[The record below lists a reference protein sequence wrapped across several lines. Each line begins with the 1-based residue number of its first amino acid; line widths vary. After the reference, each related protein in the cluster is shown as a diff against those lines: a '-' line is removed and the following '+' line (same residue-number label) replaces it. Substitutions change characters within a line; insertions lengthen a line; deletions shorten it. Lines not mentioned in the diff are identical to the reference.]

1 MKDIKEQID
10 RIKQL
15 FTEER
20 LHGNLVENDSDELLS
35 EASVVDIGYKTINNY
50 MKNKVYTDGDKSV
63 FLNKF
68 ATPKYFEKIKK
79 LKEKRSKR
87 SIGQVAIKTR
97 EYDEATNFFMVAA
110 DEGSR
115 QSEFISA
122 LINYIKKEGF
132 ENIDTNNFSKTL
144 KAHKTQ
150 PHSNGRIYKI
160 FEVKGL
166 EKPKKYQLDKEATP
180 TDKEDNTDAN
190 KEVASNKSV
199 QGINN
204 NMFGAKSPK
213 IKTDVP
219 DVGISAIDDSGESQ
233 VSTAK
238 NQPKSEPETEVKKDT
253 PKPEPET
260 EVKKGVTKTGDFTKP
275 LQKLGGSQKG
285 YTYHLIDTKKAVK
298 KDKNGKVV
306 ATYIKESKLNRKSL
320 FESVTT
326 FDINNSLTE
335 NWKWV
340 EGKDGQGQTFS
351 NNLSDKFDKAIAQI
365 SGETPVDSEVS
376 SSKGNTDSTNTS
388 VDSGTETDTGD
399 ESTPAYECIEY
410 DGEGEITKINGVSAF
425 LIENEAGEG
434 IYFLADGK
442 LIYRK
447 LSGSKIEKLTGKYDC
462 NEDTFSLS
470 NGDAGKLSEAMDSF
484 SKYKGGE
491 ETPKAGG
498 GTPKGGEETPK
509 EDEGILDTAKR
520 MWDNFWKG
528 DSKTESVNDVKL
540 WLGNKGKDFLIKDFA
555 KEFPE
560 IYEGMMDQVTQD
572 ESFEDFGS
580 TLDPVGK
587 EEYENVYKVLRD
599 YDEKGLVPLFTKMY
613 KEEYNSELLEDIES
627 ADDEK
632 AWEDTRNAIIKLL
645 KGYEDSNWWDNLEAW
660 ARDFVKDTINPF
672 S

>member
-35 EASVVDIGYKTINNY
+35 EASGVNIGYKKINNY
-50 MKNKVYTDGDKSV
+50 LNNKVYTDGDKSV

-68 ATPKYFEKIKK
+68 ATPKYFEKIEK
-79 LKEKRSKR
+79 LKEKRSKK
-87 SIGQVAIKTR
+87 SIGQAAIKTK

-110 DEGSR
+110 DEDSK
-115 QSEFISA
+115 QNEFTSA

-132 ENIDTNNFSKTL
+132 ENLNTDNFSKML
-144 KAHKTQ
+144 KAHKTVK
-150 PHSNGRIYKI
+150 HSNGRIYKI

-166 EKPKKYQLDKEATP
+166 EKPKKYQLDKETTP

-204 NMFGAKSPK
+204 NMFGAKLPK
-213 IKTDVP
+213 TKDLPNVGVP
-219 DVGISAIDDSGESQ
+219 AVGISAIDDSGESQ
-233 VSTAK
+233 VATGK
-238 NQPKSEPETEVKKDT
+238 NQPKPEPDTEVKKGAT
-253 PKPEPET
+253 KPEPET
-260 EVKKGVTKTGDFTKP
+260 EVKKGATKTGDFTKP

-285 YTYHLIDTKKAVK
+285 YTYHLVGPKKAVK
-298 KDKNGKVV
+298 KDATTGKVV
-306 ATYIKESKLNRKSL
+306 ATYIKESTFNKKAL
-320 FESVTT
+320 FESAYT

-340 EGKDGQGQTFS
+340 EGKGGEGQTFS
-351 NNLSDKFDKAIAQI
+351 NNLSKKFDDAIAQI
-365 SGETPVDSEVS
+365 SGETPVNPPV
-376 SSKGNTDSTNTS
+376 NPP

-410 DGEGEITKINGVSAF
+410 DGEGENTKINGVSAF
-425 LIENEAGEG
+425 LIENEAGEE
-434 IYFLADGK
+434 IYFLADGN

-447 LSGSKIEKLTGKYDC
+447 LSGGKIEKLTGKYDC

-484 SKYKGGE
+484 SKYKSGE

-498 GTPKGGEETPK
+498 GTPKDGEETPE
-509 EDEGILDTAKR
+509 EDEGVLDNVKR
-520 MWDNFWKG
+520 MWNNFWDG
-528 DSKTESVNDVKL
+528 DSKDETVTDVKK
-540 WLGNKGKDFLIKDFA
+540 WLGDKGPNFLTSEFA
-555 KEFPE
+555 EEFPQ
-560 IYEGMMDQVTQD
+560 IYEGMMDQVTKD

-599 YDEKGLVPLFTKMY
+599 YDKKGLVPLFTKIY

-632 AWEDTRNAIIKLL
+632 AWEDTKKAIIKLL
-645 KGYEDSNWWDNLEAW
+645 KEYEDSSWWDNLQSW
-660 ARDFVKDTINPF
+660 ARDFVKDAIIPL